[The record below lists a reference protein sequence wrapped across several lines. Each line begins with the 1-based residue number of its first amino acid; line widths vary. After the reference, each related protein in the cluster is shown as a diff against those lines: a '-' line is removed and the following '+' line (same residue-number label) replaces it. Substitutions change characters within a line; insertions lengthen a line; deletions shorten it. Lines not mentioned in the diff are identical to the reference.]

1 MPTSPFER
9 FANWPR
15 SGLYQQDSEKDACG
29 LALVATL
36 RGTPGHDIIQT
47 ALDALRNL
55 EHRGAIGSD
64 AGTGD
69 GAGILIQIPDAFFRR
84 KFGSHLP
91 PAGSYGAGLVFES
104 TNEDTRGLERAQF
117 AELAVKEDLEV
128 LFWRDVPINP
138 DVLGNL
144 ARQAMPFISQVF
156 V

>member
-55 EHRGAIGSD
+55 EHRGAIGLSVARTHEISSFD
-64 AGTGD
+64 
-69 GAGILIQIPDAFFRR
+69 RR
-84 KFGSHLP
+84 K
-91 PAGSYGAGLVFES
+91 
-104 TNEDTRGLERAQF
+104 T
-117 AELAVKEDLEV
+117 
-128 LFWRDVPINP
+128 
-138 DVLGNL
+138 
-144 ARQAMPFISQVF
+144 
-156 V
+156 